1 MEKNREWLIFNA
13 IHAWLYAYEGVN
25 EELTPLY
32 KELHTEWAKK
42 YEQSLNP
49 PVQKRG
55 RPAKRQR
62 KKATSS
68 IEASK
73 EKVETPKEQT

>member
-1 MEKNREWLIFNA
+1 MEKTREWLIFNA

-32 KELHTEWAKK
+32 KELHQEWKEK
-42 YEQSLNP
+42 YEQSKTP
-49 PVQKRG
+49 TVQKRG

-62 KKATSS
+62 KKASS
-68 IEASK
+68 STEASK
-73 EKVETPKEQT
+73 EKVETP